1 MDIRLNMQK
10 KFYDSVNGKE
20 VYLYTIKNDNIE
32 IDVCDL
38 GARINALRVNGT
50 DIVLGF
56 NSYADY
62 MCGGYAGATVGRVA
76 NRIANGKF
84 ILNGKI
90 YNLNTND
97 GANHLHGGNEGFDK
111 KPIEVTELTENSVTM
126 KYVSADG
133 EENYPGKLEFTVKF
147 TVENNS
153 LLIEFNAIS
162 DKDTLWCPTN
172 HAYFNLNGE
181 ENGDCRDN
189 ILQLNADFYTP
200 VDNGLIPT
208 GEKRAVKGTPFDFN
222 IAKSIG
228 NDFGNEQLK
237 STNGYDHN
245 YVLNGEHAAHV
256 ESVKTGI
263 KMYLYTD
270 MPCIQLYTG
279 GQLNGCNGKTIKYNQ
294 WAGFCL
300 EPQFCPN
307 AINMTGFDK
316 PILKKNISKFH
327 YIKLIFN

>member
-1 MDIRLNMQK
+1 MQK

-111 KPIEVTELTENSVTM
+111 KPFEVTELTENSVTM

-162 DKDTLWCPTN
+162 DKDTLDK
-172 HAYFNLNGE
+172 FE
-181 ENGDCRDN
+181 FDN
-189 ILQLNADFYTP
+189 DNVAKAFLALSVLRQQILTLMFVRGKTAEQ
-200 VDNGLIPT
+200 V
-208 GEKRAVKGTPFDFN
+208 
-222 IAKSIG
+222 AKILG
-228 NDFGNEQLK
+228 R
-237 STNGYDHN
+237 
-245 YVLNGEHAAHV
+245 
-256 ESVKTGI
+256 SVKHVFNEKSLALKQI
-263 KMYLYTD
+263 RNYL
-270 MPCIQLYTG
+270 
-279 GQLNGCNGKTIKYNQ
+279 GKK
-294 WAGFCL
+294 
-300 EPQFCPN
+300 
-307 AINMTGFDK
+307 
-316 PILKKNISKFH
+316 
-327 YIKLIFN
+327 